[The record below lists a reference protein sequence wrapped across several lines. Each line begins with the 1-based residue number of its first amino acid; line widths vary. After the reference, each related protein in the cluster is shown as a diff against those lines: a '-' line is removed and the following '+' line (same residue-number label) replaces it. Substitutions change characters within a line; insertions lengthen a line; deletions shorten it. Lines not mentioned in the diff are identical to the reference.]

1 MELATQCPEPPK
13 PDRRLTE
20 PPCVFMRIDHEQA
33 DPLAIV
39 LITKNNQ
46 CARQIREH
54 YIEIQRFIN
63 EQNSAFNGR

>member
-1 MELATQCPEPPK
+1 
-13 PDRRLTE
+13 
-20 PPCVFMRIDHEQA
+20 MRIDHEHA

-54 YIEIQRFIN
+54 YTELQRWTK
-63 EQNSAFNGR
+63 EQLNNGATETE

>member
-1 MELATQCPEPPK
+1 
-13 PDRRLTE
+13 
-20 PPCVFMRIDHEQA
+20 MRIDHDQA

-54 YIEIQRFIN
+54 YTELQRWTK
-63 EQNSAFNGR
+63 EQLSNDTTKAK

>member
-1 MELATQCPEPPK
+1 
-13 PDRRLTE
+13 
-20 PPCVFMRIDHEQA
+20 MRIDHEQA

-54 YIEIQRFIN
+54 YTELQRWTKEIQK
-63 EQNSAFNGR
+63 NGD

>member
-1 MELATQCPEPPK
+1 
-13 PDRRLTE
+13 
-20 PPCVFMRIDHEQA
+20 MRIDRDQA

-54 YIEIQRFIN
+54 YIELQRWTK
-63 EQNSAFNGR
+63 EQLSNDTTKAK

>member
-1 MELATQCPEPPK
+1 
-13 PDRRLTE
+13 
-20 PPCVFMRIDHEQA
+20 MRIDHEQA